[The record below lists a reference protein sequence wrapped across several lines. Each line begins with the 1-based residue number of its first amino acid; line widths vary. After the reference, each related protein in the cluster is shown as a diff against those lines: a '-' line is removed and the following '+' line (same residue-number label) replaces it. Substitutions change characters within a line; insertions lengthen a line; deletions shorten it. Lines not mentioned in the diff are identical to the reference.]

1 MPNPERA
8 ILPGQFTKVKVL
20 LDVRANATVVPLKS
34 VIIEKGGAY
43 IYVLRP
49 NDTVEK
55 RFIEL
60 GPEIDNNV
68 VVERGLVP
76 GETIVTEG
84 RNKLSPGIKVKVDTS
99 IKEE

>member
-1 MPNPERA
+1 M
-8 ILPGQFTKVKVL
+8 F
-20 LDVRANATVVPLKS
+20 S
-34 VIIEKGGAY
+34 
-43 IYVLRP
+43 
-49 NDTVEK
+49 VEK